1 MVRGSRTGSKEGDND
16 YTSWSVRA
24 VANSANYKFPRKTDG
39 SESWRCSQMV
49 LTYEAG
55 DPDGMEL

>member
-24 VANSANYKFPRKTDG
+24 VANSTNCKFPQKKRWIRILEMFSDG
-39 SESWRCSQMV
+39 V
-49 LTYEAG
+49 NL
-55 DPDGMEL
+55 